1 MSILSTELNS
11 KASEKNKNQKILK
24 NSSGSSAPN
33 GNREGEKTP
42 ENATTDTIN
51 QPKIS
56 VPANGLNQPNA
67 SSQHPVIMNPA
78 QTVVHSNSQQFFINP
93 LYAVQNSFPPMMSSS
108 N

>member
-1 MSILSTELNS
+1 MSILSTGLNS
-11 KASEKNKNQKILK
+11 KHSEKNKNQKILK
-24 NSSGSSAPN
+24 NSSSAPN

-67 SSQHPVIMNPA
+67 ISQHPVIMNPA